1 VQLVP
6 SGTTWLDLVTFAI
19 AVVGLVIGC
28 VGVTL
33 AVRRDRRESKAQ
45 VAIEAHPEND
55 DLVVTFTNTS
65 HRPLSITRAG
75 FNARGD
81 RSREPFT
88 GWRSINLRTAG
99 GRVVGDPSL
108 PSPAL
113 QPGDPPYPVRSPLH
127 RLKWRF
133 LDAPPERAWCE
144 DERGNVYEARLSEAV
159 RQTIRETKRR
169 VSRRDGGGGFSEV
182 EIEDTDPAE
191 SEQMG

>member
-33 AVRRDRRESKAQ
+33 ALRRDQRESKAQ
-45 VAIEAHPEND
+45 VAIKAHPEND
-55 DLVVTFTNTS
+55 DLVVTLTNTS

-75 FNARGD
+75 FNARGE

-99 GRVVGDPSL
+99 GMVVGDPSL

-113 QPGDPPYPVRSPLH
+113 QPGDPPY
-127 RLKWRF
+127 
-133 LDAPPERAWCE
+133 
-144 DERGNVYEARLSEAV
+144 
-159 RQTIRETKRR
+159 
-169 VSRRDGGGGFSEV
+169 
-182 EIEDTDPAE
+182 
-191 SEQMG
+191 